1 MHVSDRATGFLSDTH
16 PRVSITEF
24 SRSSLPCQ
32 GKSEVEENGAVEIA
46 RCSRGQYFGELAL
59 VTNKPRAASAHAI
72 GTVKCLGRSH
82 SGGRASPACSCD
94 TCIPWAHVTVPM
106 SSLGPQVLWSPQ
118 ERTRSRFIA
127 LWNPIC
133 GSPSFFLYKS
143 SHTILFFRTGMK
155 EHLVLVKN
163 WEYGVLGLIF
173 PIKFV
178 FLKKKSQLEQYSY
191 SVHQGL
197 QAKLEGL
204 WEHLLILVLG
214 NEGLGLSKAVWF
226 SLLSSH
232 NDATSQMSPSA
243 GRPLSASEI

>member
-1 MHVSDRATGFLSDTH
+1 MLGIEQQVSFLMLARGS
-16 PRVSITEF
+16 VTEF

-72 GTVKCLGRSH
+72 GTVKCLGRSP
-82 SGGRASPACSCD
+82 SGGRASPACGCD

-143 SHTILFFRTGMK
+143 SHTILFFRTGVK

-178 FLKKKSQLEQYSY
+178 FLKKKKKSQL
-191 SVHQGL
+191 VFL
-197 QAKLEGL
+197 QRP
-204 WEHLLILVLG
+204 
-214 NEGLGLSKAVWF
+214 SR
-226 SLLSSH
+226 
-232 NDATSQMSPSA
+232 SA
-243 GRPLSASEI
+243 GQAGRSVGTPAHPSPRKRRLGFVKGRMVFFVVQP